1 MSTLYPA
8 HFLLDNLSHT
18 ACALKISRNSPCRL
32 CSCPGLRPPPGT
44 ELQLDTDESGSST
57 GLVQYADDDDKDER
71 YLDTCACGHDV
82 PAHDADEA
90 RLGRDE
96 FVRRTRV
103 AVRMDELRSV
113 SVNVYFH
120 CYHACIIKCFL
131 PSSRASN
138 ATHIVAFS

>member
-1 MSTLYPA
+1 MARPA
-8 HFLLDNLSHT
+8 DGVYAITDGSEGAGKDSCEPKQVGPMPNDFART
-18 ACALKISRNSPCRL
+18 AIADAQWTSDKRRS
-32 CSCPGLRPPPGT
+32 LRRR
-44 ELQLDTDESGSST
+44 SI
-57 GLVQYADDDDKDER
+57 A
-71 YLDTCACGHDV
+71 
-82 PAHDADEA
+82 DADEA

-120 CYHACIIKCFL
+120 CYHACIIKCFP

-138 ATHIVAFS
+138 VTHVVAFSCLGARFPRLCLMCIAHDCDC